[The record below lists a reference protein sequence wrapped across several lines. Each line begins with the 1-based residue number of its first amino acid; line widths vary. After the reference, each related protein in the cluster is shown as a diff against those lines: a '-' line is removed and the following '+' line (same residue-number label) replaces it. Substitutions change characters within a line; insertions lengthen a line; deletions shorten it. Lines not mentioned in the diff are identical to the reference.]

1 MYVLVSI
8 YFPQGH
14 LTTYLKFELRG
25 KIFHLTVDFKYPN
38 FFWEQF
44 LRKFHL
50 YVESYTIFLLIFDA
64 SDFSNFLQELKLP
77 STSSPG
83 GSADPITRSKDV
95 RRGNKVSTGE
105 VTRDHYLAH
114 SFLGQVLAARY
125 ILVFLEMIAHLFALT
140 ARSYQGLFDNA
151 GDKTCAITNLGRCLL
166 CSRRQLHYLQGVP
179 AQSVIFLGG

>member
-1 MYVLVSI
+1 MRVISRI
-8 YFPQGH
+8 
-14 LTTYLKFELRG
+14 
-25 KIFHLTVDFKYPN
+25 
-38 FFWEQF
+38 
-44 LRKFHL
+44 
-50 YVESYTIFLLIFDA
+50 SYRN
-64 SDFSNFLQELKLP
+64 SN
-77 STSSPG
+77 SPPHH

-125 ILVFLEMIAHLFALT
+125 ILVFLEMITHLFALT

-179 AQSVIFLGG
+179 AQSVIFFWGVKKDESE

>member
-1 MYVLVSI
+1 MRVISRI
-8 YFPQGH
+8 
-14 LTTYLKFELRG
+14 
-25 KIFHLTVDFKYPN
+25 
-38 FFWEQF
+38 
-44 LRKFHL
+44 
-50 YVESYTIFLLIFDA
+50 SYRN
-64 SDFSNFLQELKLP
+64 SN
-77 STSSPG
+77 SPPHH

-179 AQSVIFLGG
+179 AQSVIFLGGFRKMNLSNLQCSKLHYLKTF